1 MTINVPELPESKI
14 GMIENIAKTDV
25 PIKIA
30 AHSRKLTTGYE
41 TNRNERSDD

>member
-30 AHSRKLTTGYE
+30 VHVVTSFSYI
-41 TNRNERSDD
+41 